1 MRVNTN
7 RWNRLRYTLYA
18 PFYDLVAR
26 RLGRGRRRAL
36 ELLDVREV
44 ERVLLVGCG
53 TGLDLELLPRGANV
67 TAVDLTPAMVEK
79 TLSRAASLG
88 MRVDARVMDAAKLDF
103 PDASFDCVVLHL
115 ILAVVPDPYAT
126 AREAARV
133 LRPGGRASI
142 FDKFLP
148 DAGRASLVRRAANVL
163 TNAFATN
170 INRRL
175 GDILAGTPFKM
186 ATDEPSVFGGAFR
199 VVIVT
204 GSRVIPHREDGAESP
219 SDGASQAL

>member
-26 RLGRGRRRAL
+26 RLGRGRRRAF
-36 ELLDVREV
+36 ELLDVREG

-53 TGLDLELLPRGANV
+53 TGLDLELLPRGAHV
-67 TAVDLTPAMVEK
+67 IAVDLTPAMVEK
-79 TLSRAASLG
+79 TLARATALG
-88 MRVDARVMDAAKLDF
+88 MKVDARVMDAARLDLA
-103 PDASFDCVVLHL
+103 DASFDCVVLHL

-126 AREAARV
+126 AREAVRV

-163 TNAFATN
+163 TNVFATN

-175 GDILAGTPFKM
+175 GDILAGTPLKVV
-186 ATDEPSVFGGAFR
+186 TDEPSVFGGAFR
-199 VVIVT
+199 VVTAAV
-204 GSRVIPHREDGAESP
+204 SRVIPRREDGAESR
-219 SDGASQAL
+219 SDGASPVL